1 MIPPQQ
7 TQTLAQS
14 FDIKAFFFGGSTAWK
29 NRDGACPVMF
39 VNISNLI
46 DGRWVSSQAR
56 HTAHYS
62 CDVMRFDSWSIKMSV
77 FISRRIN
84 TSLEANG
91 LKCMSHGQFSSL
103 LQKWVWPFKMGGQGG
118 QMAFAIIPLLYLSF
132 SLALSQKP
140 IWLIKCF
147 VCSVALIHFGH
158 VIGSGY
164 KPGTRSH

>member
-62 CDVMRFDSWSIKMSV
+62 CDVMRFDS
-77 FISRRIN
+77 
-84 TSLEANG
+84 
-91 LKCMSHGQFSSL
+91 
-103 LQKWVWPFKMGGQGG
+103 
-118 QMAFAIIPLLYLSF
+118 
-132 SLALSQKP
+132 
-140 IWLIKCF
+140 
-147 VCSVALIHFGH
+147 
-158 VIGSGY
+158 
-164 KPGTRSH
+164 